1 MSRTHLAAV
10 TAATCWACSALAEN
24 AYTEVGVLMCV
35 LGEPGQAAA
44 SEVPSAEG
52 TRDALCTFKATNG
65 EEETYAGSAQGISI
79 STDRRGTL
87 IWVVRAASGVAE
99 PGALQQIFATDAKKP
114 ADQKSPLIGERNSDV
129 VLNSMLDETEG
140 SASAPEKPTPTGFVI
155 LKLELMLKSA
165 SG

>member
-1 MSRTHLAAV
+1 MSRTHLAALA
-10 TAATCWACSALAEN
+10 AATCWTCSALAEN

-52 TRDALCTFKATNG
+52 TRDALRTFRATNG

-99 PGALQQIFATDAKKP
+99 PGALQQIF
-114 ADQKSPLIGERNSDV
+114 E
-129 VLNSMLDETEG
+129 
-140 SASAPEKPTPTGFVI
+140 PTPRSPPTR
-155 LKLELMLKSA
+155 SRP
-165 SG
+165 